1 MKNCKVVLLDV
12 DNTLL
17 DFNMCAAEALKDALS
32 EWDIPF
38 TEEMF
43 PVFLSC
49 NKYLWEQIEKSTLT
63 KEELYKIRFRMIF
76 DTLGISGPEP
86 SLIDAR
92 FREGISQ
99 GAVPIRGAH
108 ELLSY
113 LSKKY
118 TVCVA
123 SNASHARQVNR
134 LTKANMIRFVEHVFS
149 SEEIGHPKPEKAFF
163 DACLARLGNVSRDE
177 VVMIGDSLT
186 ADIAGG
192 AQSGIKTIWFN
203 YNHEP
208 LPEEQ
213 LFTYAVE
220 NLEEIQDI
228 L

>member
-17 DFNMCAAEALKDALS
+17 DFNMCAKEALQETFL
-32 EWDIPF
+32 EWNLPF
-38 TEEMF
+38 TEETF

-49 NKYLWEQIEKSTLT
+49 NTYLWEQIEKSTLS
-63 KEELYKIRFRMIF
+63 KEELYNIRFRMIY
-76 DTLGISGPEP
+76 DALGISGPEP
-86 SLIDAR
+86 SVLDAR

-99 GAVPIRGAH
+99 GAVPIQGAR

-113 LSKKY
+113 LSRKY
-118 TVCVA
+118 TLCIA
-123 SNASHARQVNR
+123 SNASHRRQVNR
-134 LTKANMIRFVEHVFS
+134 LTKANMIEFVEHVFS
-149 SEEIGHPKPEKAFF
+149 SEEVGHPKPEKAFF
-163 DACLARLGNVSRDE
+163 DACLKRLGNISRDE

-192 AQSGIKTIWFN
+192 ANSGIKTIWFN

-208 LPEEQ
+208 MPDEK
-213 LFTYAVE
+213 LFTYMV
-220 NLEEIQDI
+220 NSLEEIHTI